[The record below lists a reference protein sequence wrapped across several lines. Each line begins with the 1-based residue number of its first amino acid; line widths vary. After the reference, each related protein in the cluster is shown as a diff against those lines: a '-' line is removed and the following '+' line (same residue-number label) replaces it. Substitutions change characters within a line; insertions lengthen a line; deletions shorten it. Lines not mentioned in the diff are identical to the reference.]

1 MPRPGGYWL
10 TPAAMASRASSSM
23 NRGPSV
29 SGKPWPRLTDP
40 VEVASADISAKIVV
54 VADRTRSAFHA
65 DAMRCTLV
73 ARPVRIDRLHRQCPG
88 LGSKRPEPE
97 GRGETSDVRGDG
109 TSRAGVGA
117 GRAADRREMAA
128 PGGPGGGWRGGPGPR
143 GGDQDHRRR
152 GRGGRRRGARRG
164 RGRGTRVG

>member
-40 VEVASADISAKIVV
+40 VEVARADISAKIVV

-65 DAMRCTLV
+65 DAMGCTLA
-73 ARPVRIDRLHRQCPG
+73 ARSAGIDQLHRRCPG
-88 LGSKRPEPE
+88 LGSKRPGPD
-97 GRGETSDVRGDG
+97 GRGETSDVGGDG

-117 GRAADRREMAA
+117 GRAADRREVAA
-128 PGGPGGGWRGGPGPR
+128 RSVRADARRAGPRYPGGAQYHHPRGGAGPGP
-143 GGDQDHRRR
+143 G
-152 GRGGRRRGARRG
+152 
-164 RGRGTRVG
+164 